1 MVIEGVQI
9 QVSRPAR
16 RRLALVYFGLRLLAL
31 GIFIAFATLA
41 GRDFFV
47 IENGVEEA
55 TEAAAIRLADIA
67 ARDPDGLRAPG
78 VDVVLE
84 NARTGVAATL
94 TFDRAPSRFEVL
106 AADGA
111 VLSASGET
119 SGWPSYTH
127 DNRVVVAGEVVAVV
141 RGTHSLRPGMPFLL
155 AFGTFFLVAMVGGF
169 FFQVKAQARVVAGTE
184 EHAAELEKVARERN
198 KDLATANA
206 HLTLMLEAT
215 SDGFALFDQQERL
228 VLWNRSFA
236 RLNAEVAEGLRE
248 GITIEQMT
256 QAMARQLPRLSAEQ
270 VAAWSAARRRGL
282 ATVGVHQS
290 SYTTAAGLTLQTH
303 ERRTD
308 DGRTVVTLSDV
319 TDLKNKERALA
330 KSEAQM
336 RMVSDALPVMVAVV
350 RADGGVLYANATCA
364 EMVGTPSDRIVGTKW
379 PSYLSPGDIATIGP
393 AMERAFRGEHV
404 RDEVTIDLGG
414 KRRTIMIRVVPHERR
429 GRIEAV
435 FFFGLEV
442 TEELLLEAQLQQAQK
457 METLGQ
463 LTGGIAH
470 DFNNLLTVV
479 LGNLDLADEFMP
491 EDAAARRPVDAARRG
506 AERAATL
513 TQRLLAFSRRQV
525 LRPKHVAINDL
536 VSGFA
541 DLLRSSLGE
550 QVEVALD
557 LEHGLPLA
565 SIDEGQLE
573 NAILNLSLNARDA
586 MAGNG
591 RITIATGEEVVR
603 ERRHLGG
610 EDWLECGHYATLS
623 VTDTGAGMDEKTRV
637 RVFEP
642 FFTTKD
648 TGKGSGL
655 GLSMVYGFVRQSGG
669 GVRVDSVPGKGT
681 QVTLYLPC
689 ADNEEKALPVSDE
702 GDRDIPAGTE
712 HLLVIEDDP
721 DVRENL
727 TQSLRGLGYRITAAA
742 DGDTAIDLLRTDN
755 GFDLIVS
762 DVVLPGAVDG
772 GLIVKAA
779 RDLGC
784 DVPALFVTGYAPV
797 QQRNS
802 LRHERIEILLKPFS
816 RRDLARQVRALLDG
830 ETPRTRR
837 ENASMPTVSYA
848 DA

>member
-1 MVIEGVQI
+1 M
-9 QVSRPAR
+9 
-16 RRLALVYFGLRLLAL
+16 
-31 GIFIAFATLA
+31 
-41 GRDFFV
+41 
-47 IENGVEEA
+47 
-55 TEAAAIRLADIA
+55 
-67 ARDPDGLRAPG
+67 
-78 VDVVLE
+78 
-84 NARTGVAATL
+84 
-94 TFDRAPSRFEVL
+94 
-106 AADGA
+106 
-111 VLSASGET
+111 
-119 SGWPSYTH
+119 
-127 DNRVVVAGEVVAVV
+127 VAGEVVAVV
-141 RGTHSLRPGMPFLL
+141 RGTHSLRPGLPFLL
-155 AFGTFFLVAMVGGF
+155 AFGGFFLVVMVGGV
-169 FFQVKAQARVVAGTE
+169 FFQVAAQARVVAGTE
-184 EHAAELEKVARERN
+184 EQAAELEKVARERN

-248 GITIEQMT
+248 GITIDQMT
-256 QAMARQLPRLSAEQ
+256 QVMARQLPNLSDDQIAE
-270 VAAWSAARRRGL
+270 WSAARRRDL

-290 SYTTAAGLTLQTH
+290 TYPTSEGRTIQTH
-303 ERRTD
+303 ERRTE

-336 RMVSDALPVMVAVV
+336 RMVSDALPVMVAMV

-364 EMVGTPSDRIVGTKW
+364 EMVGTPSDRIVGTRW
-379 PSYLSPGDIATIGP
+379 PSYLSQGDIATIGP
-393 AMERAFRGEHV
+393 VMERAFRGERV

-429 GRIEAV
+429 GRVEAV

-442 TEELLLEAQLQQAQK
+442 TEERLLEAQLQQAQK

-536 VSGFA
+536 VNGFV

-550 QVEVALD
+550 QVELSLELAAD
-557 LEHGLPLA
+557 LPHA

-573 NAILNLSLNARDA
+573 SAVLNLALNARDA

-591 RITIATGEEVVR
+591 RITIATGEETVR

-610 EDWLECGHYATLS
+610 ESWIECGRYATLS
-623 VTDTGAGMDEKTRV
+623 VTDTGAGMDERTKARI
-637 RVFEP
+637 FEP

-648 TGKGSGL
+648 IGKGSGL
-655 GLSMVYGFVRQSGG
+655 GLSMVYGFVSQSDGA
-669 GVRVDSVPGKGT
+669 VQVDTVPGSGT
-681 QVTLYLPC
+681 RVTLYLPC
-689 ADNEEKALPVSDE
+689 AVVADVEEAAPASAPSPAIADT
-702 GDRDIPAGTE
+702 DIPGGTE
-712 HLLVIEDDP
+712 HILVIEDDP

-727 TQSLRGLGYRITAAA
+727 KQSLRGLGYRVTAAA
-742 DGDTAIDLLRTDN
+742 DGETAIDLLRNDT

-772 GLIVKAA
+772 GLIVQAA

-784 DVPALFVTGYAPV
+784 DVPALFTTGYAPV
-797 QQRNS
+797 QQRSS
-802 LRHERIEILLKPFS
+802 LRHPRTEILLKPYS
-816 RRDLARQVRALLDG
+816 RRELAREIRALLDR
-830 ETPRTRR
+830 EDRR
-837 ENASMPTVSYA
+837 AKRPGHAAATVSYA